1 MIMWAASARGPLA
14 PTGSYQV
21 RVTADG
27 VSQTKSFRIEREKTL
42 LRDVTDADLQAQ
54 FDLAMQVRN
63 RASQANDAVLLIRGI
78 KAQVD
83 ERIKKLDTGK
93 PGRKPSPTLL
103 AARSL
108 NDKLSAVEGEI
119 YQVKNR
125 SSQDPLNFPIKLNN
139 KIAALQGVIESA
151 DARPTD
157 QSRDV
162 FKMLSDKLDAQLG
175 KMDAIIKTDLPKL
188 VTLLQ
193 KQKLE
198 AVTVSPLKT
207 DTK

>member
-1 MIMWAASARGPLA
+1 M
-14 PTGSYQV
+14 
-21 RVTADG
+21 
-27 VSQTKSFRIEREKTL
+27 
-42 LRDVTDADLQAQ
+42 
-54 FDLAMQVRN
+54 
-63 RASQANDAVLLIRGI
+63 
-78 KAQVD
+78 D

-93 PGRKPSPTLL
+93 PGRKPSPTLV

-108 NDKLSAVEGEI
+108 NEKLSAVEGEI

-125 SSQDPLNFPIKLNN
+125 SSQDPLNYPIKLNN

-157 QSRDV
+157 PSREV
-162 FKMLSDKLDAQLG
+162 FKMLSDKLDLQLG

-188 VTLLQ
+188 VALLQ
-193 KQKLE
+193 KQKLDT
-198 AVTVSPLKT
+198 VTVTPLKT

>member
-1 MIMWAASARGPLA
+1 
-14 PTGSYQV
+14 
-21 RVTADG
+21 
-27 VSQTKSFRIEREKTL
+27 
-42 LRDVTDADLQAQ
+42 
-54 FDLAMQVRN
+54 MQVRN
-63 RASQANDAVLLIRGI
+63 KASQANDAILLIRGI
-78 KAQVD
+78 KGQVD

-93 PGRKPSPTLL
+93 PGQKPSPTLV

-119 YQVKNR
+119 YQVKNQ

-157 QSRDV
+157 QSREV
-162 FKMLSDKLDAQLG
+162 FKMLSDKLDVQLG
-175 KMDAIIKTDLPKL
+175 TMDTIIKTDLPKL
-188 VTLLQ
+188 VAMLQ
-193 KQKLE
+193 KQKLDT
-198 AVTVSPLKT
+198 VTVTPLKT